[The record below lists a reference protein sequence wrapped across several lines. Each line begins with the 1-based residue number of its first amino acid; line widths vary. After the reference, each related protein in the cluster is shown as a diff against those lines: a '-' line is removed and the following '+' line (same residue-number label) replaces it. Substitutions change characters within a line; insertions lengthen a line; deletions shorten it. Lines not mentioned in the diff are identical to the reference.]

1 MAFDFSSGYIS
12 VVNFGYAAFMG
23 LGAYGS
29 ALSAIHWHFPLWLA
43 MLFGALLAAILG
55 FFTGVLS
62 LRMRGMFAICLTWF
76 IGLALMGLAIK
87 LTWLTR
93 GMLGLNAPFFFSP
106 GTSNLA
112 YWYVVLAMMI
122 FSYVVLRKIGRS
134 HMGLAFKAIGQ
145 NMNAAKTSGI
155 NPTRYRVINFTVSCA
170 FGGWIG
176 GYYAHFI
183 GILTPEFLATLK
195 TVEVLVICYIG
206 GRGSLWGSLVV
217 AIPFIYFTEMLR
229 SNFDYLPGLNLLI
242 YGMFLV
248 LVMIFYAG
256 GMAQFIYTLIDKCKT
271 NKVMRWLT
279 D

>member
-1 MAFDFSSGYIS
+1 
-12 VVNFGYAAFMG
+12 
-23 LGAYGS
+23 
-29 ALSAIHWHFPLWLA
+29 
-43 MLFGALLAAILG
+43 
-55 FFTGVLS
+55 
-62 LRMRGMFAICLTWF
+62 MFAICLTWF

-87 LTWLTR
+87 MAWLTR
-93 GMLGLNAPFFFSP
+93 GMLGLRAPFMFSA

-112 YWYVVLAMMI
+112 YWYVILAMML
-122 FSYVVLRKIGRS
+122 FTYVVLRRIGRS

-155 NPTRYRVINFTVSCA
+155 NPTRYRIINFTVSCA

-176 GYYAHFI
+176 AFYAHFI
-183 GILTPEFLATLK
+183 GILTPEFLNTQK

-206 GRGSLWGSLVV
+206 GRGSLWGSLLVV

-242 YGMFLV
+242 YGLFLI

-256 GMAQFIYTLIDKCKT
+256 GMAQFVYTMIDKFKK
-271 NKVMRWLT
+271 NKVLLWMT
-279 D
+279 E